1 MSAHPSNKRSLD
13 LQSLPVTAERMVM
26 WGLIAALSKLTNPTL
41 KIALRFPSQAEGLNL
56 LGLAGRL
63 PKTLDGSSKA
73 VTQQTTP
80 SFYLLPSFTTL
91 FLSAF
96 PFFLAFS
103 KVFFRRARAPFF
115 HFQFPSSLLP
125 S

>member
-1 MSAHPSNKRSLD
+1 MGSHGSIK
-13 LQSLPVTAERMVM
+13 Q
-26 WGLIAALSKLTNPTL
+26 ITNPTL
-41 KIALRFPSQAEGLNL
+41 KIALRFPSQTEGLNL

-63 PKTLDGSSKA
+63 PKTLAGSSKA

-103 KVFFRRARAPFF
+103 AQRPRFSAV
-115 HFQFPSSLLP
+115 
-125 S
+125 